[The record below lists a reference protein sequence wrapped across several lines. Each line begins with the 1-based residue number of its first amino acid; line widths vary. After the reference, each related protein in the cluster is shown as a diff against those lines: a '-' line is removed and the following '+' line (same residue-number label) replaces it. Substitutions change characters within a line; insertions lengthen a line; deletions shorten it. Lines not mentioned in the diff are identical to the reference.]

1 MTAILTLFVSI
12 IAAPVYFMWCGFVF
26 SKLWFWFVVPSFG
39 FPALTVV
46 DAAGIC
52 LIIKFTKEFTKGYKL
67 SDREDDLF
75 KAISFAFIFP
85 LIVFSIGWIL
95 HHA

>member
-12 IAAPVYFMWCGFVF
+12 IAAPVYFLWCGFVL

-52 LIIKFTKEFTKGYKL
+52 LIIKFTKGYKL
-67 SDREDDLF
+67 SDTEDDLF
-75 KAISFAFIFP
+75 KVISSAFIFP
-85 LIVFSIGWIL
+85 LIALSIGWFL
-95 HHA
+95 RNA

>member
-1 MTAILTLFVSI
+1 MPAILQLFFSI
-12 IAAPVYFMWCGFVF
+12 IAAPVYFMWCGFVL

-52 LIIKFTKEFTKGYKL
+52 LIIKFTKGYKL
-67 SDREDDLF
+67 SDTKDDLF
-75 KAISFAFIFP
+75 KVISFAFIFP
-85 LIVFSIGWIL
+85 LIALSIGWFL
-95 HHA
+95 RHA

>member
-1 MTAILTLFVSI
+1 MTAILKLFVSI
-12 IAAPVYFMWCGFVF
+12 IAAPVYFLWYGFVF

-52 LIIKFTKEFTKGYKL
+52 LIIKFIKSYKL
-67 SDREDDLF
+67 SNTEDNLF
-75 KAISFAFIFP
+75 KVISFAFIFP
-85 LIVFSIGWIL
+85 LIALSIGWFL
-95 HHA
+95 RHA